1 MTSLV
6 LFQAVAGVMAI
17 LVLVLVFAPVLT
29 GRARGDRRASHDM
42 QVYRDQL
49 REIEIDEARGILSAE
64 EARGTKVEV
73 SRRLLAAADAEAAE
87 TEAAMAPRAVSRI
100 VAPALIVASLAGAW
114 SLYSR
119 IGAPGYPDLPLE
131 FRLERIA
138 DARANRPDQAAVEA
152 MVAADPTA
160 PAAVQ
165 SNAEAQALIDQ
176 LAAVLEQRPG
186 EVQGRRLMAR
196 SLGSLGRWSEAH
208 QAQAQVIEIL
218 GDDVAATDLVEWA
231 ELMIL
236 AANGYVSPEA
246 EAALGRALQ
255 LDASDPLG
263 RYYTGLVLLQD
274 GRPDE
279 TYRLWTNLLRESPPD
294 APWVMPIQAQIAE
307 VAALAGL
314 PPPEVGPG
322 PTRAEIDAAGE
333 MTEEDRAA
341 MIGGMVDQ
349 LAERLGTEGGP
360 PEEWARLIRSLG
372 VMGRI
377 RDASEIW
384 DEAQVAY
391 ADDPR
396 ALAMLEEAA
405 REAELIQ

>member
-1 MTSLV
+1 MTSVV
-6 LFQAVAGVMAI
+6 LFQVIAGVSA
-17 LVLVLVFAPVLT
+17 LLGLVLVFAPVLT

-49 REIEIDEARGILSAE
+49 REIEIDETRGILSAE
-64 EARGTKVEV
+64 EARGTKVEI

-87 TEAAMAPRAVSRI
+87 AEAATAPRAVSRV
-100 VAPALIVASLAGAW
+100 VAPVLIVASLAGAW
-114 SLYSR
+114 TVYSR

-131 FRLERIA
+131 IRLERIA
-138 DARANRPDQAAVEA
+138 EARASRPDQAAVEA
-152 MVAADPTA
+152 MIAADPVA
-160 PAAVQ
+160 PKAAPPD
-165 SNAEAQALIDQ
+165 AEAQALIDR
-176 LAAVLEQRPG
+176 LAAVLEERPG
-186 EVQGRRLMAR
+186 EVQGQRLLAR
-196 SLGSLGRWSEAH
+196 SLGALGLWSEAH
-208 QAQAQVIEIL
+208 QAQEKVIGIL

-246 EAALGRALQ
+246 EAALGRALE
-255 LDASDPLG
+255 LDAFNPLG

-279 TYRLWTNLLRESPPD
+279 TYRLWTALLRESSPD
-294 APWVMPIQAQIAE
+294 APWIMPIQAQIGE

-314 PPPEVGPG
+314 PPPEAGPG

-333 MTEEDRAA
+333 MNDEDRAA

-349 LAERLGTEGGP
+349 LAQRLGTEGGP

>member
-1 MTSLV
+1 MTSVV
-6 LFQAVAGVMAI
+6 LFQVIAGVSAL

-49 REIEIDEARGILSAE
+49 REIEIDETRGILSTE
-64 EARGTKVEV
+64 EARGTKVEI

-87 TEAAMAPRAVSRI
+87 AEAAMAPRAVSRV
-100 VAPALIVASLAGAW
+100 VAPVLIVASLAGVW
-114 SLYSR
+114 TLYSR

-131 FRLERIA
+131 IRLERIA
-138 DARANRPDQAAVEA
+138 EARASRPDQAAVEA
-152 MVAADPTA
+152 MIAADPVA
-160 PAAVQ
+160 PKAAPPD
-165 SNAEAQALIDQ
+165 AEARALIDQ
-176 LAAVLEQRPG
+176 LAAVLEERPG
-186 EVQGRRLMAR
+186 EVQGQRLMAR
-196 SLGSLGRWSEAH
+196 SLGALGLWSEAH
-208 QAQAQVIEIL
+208 QAQEKVIGIL

-246 EAALGRALQ
+246 EAALGRALE
-255 LDASDPLG
+255 LDAFNPLG

-279 TYRLWTNLLRESPPD
+279 TYRLWTALLRESSPD
-294 APWVMPIQAQIAE
+294 APWIMPIQVQIGE

-314 PPPEVGPG
+314 PPPEAGPG

-333 MTEEDRAA
+333 MNDEDRAA

-349 LAERLGTEGGP
+349 LAQRLGTEGGP

-377 RDASEIW
+377 RDASDIW